1 MISLQDYKNPFD
13 AIFDFED
20 AVAKFTGAP
29 YCVVT
34 DCCTHAIEIAF
45 RLSGHD
51 KVVKFPA
58 FTYLS
63 VPMTMHKLNITYQLT
78 DEKWRGY
85 YQFQGSNIWD
95 CARYLQQDMYLS
107 GSIQCVSFGRTKPL
121 EVGQGG
127 CILTD
132 DAKLYHLASM
142 MRYDGRDLR
151 INPWIQQQEFTV
163 GYHYYMRP
171 EECVVGMNLLSQRKF
186 TPQIE
191 KYFDYPDCRQIII
204 HNQKIHD

>member
-1 MISLQDYKNPFD
+1 MIKLENYSNPFQ

-29 YCVVT
+29 YCVST

-45 RLSGHD
+45 KLSGYD
-51 KVVKFPA
+51 KSVIFPA
-58 FTYLS
+58 YTYLS
-63 VPMTMHKLNITYQLT
+63 VPMTMHKLGIPYHLIDT
-78 DEKWRGY
+78 KWTNC
-85 YQFQGSNIWD
+85 YQFEGSRVWD
-95 CARYLQQDMYLS
+95 CARYFKQDMYEP

-121 EVGQGG
+121 EIGQGG

-132 DAKLYHLASM
+132 DAELYRKASM

-151 INPWIQQQEFTV
+151 ISPWIKQTEFTV

-171 EECVVGMNLLSQRKF
+171 EECVTGLNLLTDKNF
-186 TPQIE
+186 TKQLD
-191 KYFDYPDCRQIII
+191 KHFDYPDCREIVVY
-204 HNQKIHD
+204 D